1 MIRQLKA
8 CTDGII
14 DIKSHIIY
22 DAVMRTTLTI
32 DDDLAAQIQEQRRR
46 HGHSLKRVINALLRE
61 GLQSRQKR
69 PRAKKYRTRVHK
81 LGLRPGF
88 DPVKLNQLVDEL
100 EIDER
105 REREDWPRQ

>member
-1 MIRQLKA
+1 MIPQLE
-8 CTDGII
+8 TYLGGII
-14 DIKSHIIY
+14 DIKCQIIY
-22 DAVMRTTLTI
+22 DAMMRTTLTI

-46 HGHSLKRVINALLRE
+46 HGHSLKRVINTLLRE
-61 GLQSRQKR
+61 GLQSRQER

-100 EIDER
+100 EIEER

>member
-8 CTDGII
+8 YRDSIV
-14 DIKSHIIY
+14 DINSHVIY

-61 GLQSRQKR
+61 GLQSRQER
-69 PRAKKYRTRVHK
+69 PRAKKYRTKVHK

-100 EIDER
+100 EIEER
-105 REREDWPRQ
+105 RERKDWPLQ